1 MKFNGKCKIRLLRDF
16 PTINL
21 RMGDSLTVYKYKYK
35 SVPMKLHMF
44 IQEHILDLPQK
55 M

>member
-16 PTINL
+16 PAINL

-35 SVPMKLHMF
+35 KCSDEITYVHPRTYLRF
-44 IQEHILDLPQK
+44 TQK

>member
-35 SVPMKLHMF
+35 KCSDEITYVHK
-44 IQEHILDLPQK
+44 
-55 M
+55 

>member
-21 RMGDSLTVYKYKYK
+21 RMGDSLTVYKYKYINYIFYGL
-35 SVPMKLHMF
+35 SIVIKLF
-44 IQEHILDLPQK
+44 
-55 M
+55 

>member
-21 RMGDSLTVYKYKYK
+21 RMGDSLTVYKYKGQWRV
-35 SVPMKLHMF
+35 SNS
-44 IQEHILDLPQK
+44 ICE
-55 M
+55 